1 MIGPLALRLIA
12 SGPAAVLLVPGG
24 GQRTGDWGEAVGM
37 PHNAAQLAQDAAVS
51 ATSSLKSWYVIIRYT
66 AENYMPYSHSKAGP
80 FNRWNGLFEG
90 EPNMTIDN
98 RLLLCPTTPQRER
111 SGTGIRDTRWLVLT
125 N

>member
-24 GQRTGDWGEAVGM
+24 GQRTGDWGEAVGT

-51 ATSSLKSWYVIIRYT
+51 ATSSLKSCY
-66 AENYMPYSHSKAGP
+66 SKAGP

-111 SGTGIRDTRWLVLT
+111 SGTGIRDT
-125 N
+125 